1 MNTRYDDDAAF
12 CTVSLVPVAV
22 ADTSVGWKDACRR
35 SLSVRTLRRGGFLWS
50 EHVVMISVGLGP
62 ALQAIAEVKGANCL
76 SS

>member
-35 SLSVRTLRRGGFLWS
+35 SLSVRTLRRGGFSL
-50 EHVVMISVGLGP
+50 ERACCDGLGRVR
-62 ALQAIAEVKGANCL
+62 ASATGY
-76 SS
+76 SGG